1 MKNLLVSLSLLAF
14 ASVAFAQNAPK
25 DCPKKAA
32 CAQSCKNCK
41 DCPKADKAACKGQK
55 DCPKKAECPKAKKG

>member
-14 ASVAFAQNAPK
+14 ASVAFAQDAPK

-32 CAQSCKNCK
+32 CAQNCKN
-41 DCPKADKAACKGQK
+41 CPKADKAACKGQK